1 MYLYVFFSFKG
12 LDKIEALQNHE
23 NVDIYKL
30 AYDIIE
36 QYFSEEVRH
45 YIIMRYILITYNK
58 YYSIYYIYNHII
70 DFQADDA
77 PLASHEGAFEFDQT
91 TSIPSEG
98 FKF

>member
-1 MYLYVFFSFKG
+1 MNFIV
-12 LDKIEALQNHE
+12 
-23 NVDIYKL
+23 
-30 AYDIIE
+30 
-36 QYFSEEVRH
+36 
-45 YIIMRYILITYNK
+45 
-58 YYSIYYIYNHII
+58 IYNHII